1 MTTAGHGEDEH
12 TQKMHR
18 ARPSPKQLASRH
30 VPAARTSRPDQ
41 MLDLSGN
48 VMHGGSHVWRS
59 INRGTETD
67 QQPTTIHQRPVSAT
81 MIDGIILPLLI
92 GMAAACKGKSP
103 ENHPTKGKGLAPALP
118 PVCHAWHQSRVVVS
132 SPSRSRA
139 GLGAAAASGA
149 VFLPARSDLRRA
161 RPRSAPARE
170 VGVARHD
177 DREKERELLSG
188 SGALTLAGP
197 AESLANARCL
207 SVWAPAEWNSNCRR
221 LLAAGAT
228 VRRWQGK
235 DQGTPR
241 LLRALGGP
249 EGQGWR
255 WCSTRR
261 SRRRRCCEVR
271 THQHAR

>member
-1 MTTAGHGEDEH
+1 MAWLP
-12 TQKMHR
+12 R
-18 ARPSPKQLASRH
+18 ARGKVPKIIQQKEKDWLLLSLQFAMRGINPGSSCHRRRGPGLGWALLLLPVLFSFPPGPTSAARARAPRQLARLE
-30 VPAARTSRPDQ
+30 RP
-41 MLDLSGN
+41 
-48 VMHGGSHVWRS
+48 
-59 INRGTETD
+59 
-67 QQPTTIHQRPVSAT
+67 
-81 MIDGIILPLLI
+81 
-92 GMAAACKGKSP
+92 
-103 ENHPTKGKGLAPALP
+103 
-118 PVCHAWHQSRVVVS
+118 
-132 SPSRSRA
+132 
-139 GLGAAAASGA
+139 
-149 VFLPARSDLRRA
+149 
-161 RPRSAPARE
+161 
-170 VGVARHD
+170 RHD

-271 THQHAR
+271 THHQHAR

>member
-1 MTTAGHGEDEH
+1 MSSCGRGQADCASDVGGGMRGSMESTGGGDVPLDRETPKSVTGHFFPSLFISK
-12 TQKMHR
+12 QKR
-18 ARPSPKQLASRH
+18 LIYQSPKIQYF
-30 VPAARTSRPDQ
+30 V
-41 MLDLSGN
+41 
-48 VMHGGSHVWRS
+48 
-59 INRGTETD
+59 I
-67 QQPTTIHQRPVSAT
+67 
-81 MIDGIILPLLI
+81 GI
-92 GMAAACKGKSP
+92 KGKSP

-271 THQHAR
+271 THHQHAR